1 MQDEA
6 ALGQRLTPL
15 RRRVRLLLA
24 ERMALSAGAAAAG
37 LGLAL
42 VALDKFRVLR
52 VDWYYVAALVAAA
65 AACGFVFGWLRRLSD
80 FDVARAAEERLRLKE
95 RLSSAVALE
104 PLAARDPLVTALVA
118 DAEKHLG
125 PVRPARLFPRRFDR
139 RGGAFLGMVIL
150 LAAAIILP
158 ELPAFQSQAT
168 RQERQALRRQGEQ
181 LVKVA
186 TDLQKS
192 RLPQDSKKILLQIA
206 LNMKALGKDMTTAR
220 VTRKEA
226 MVRLNR
232 IAKQLQ
238 LARNELGAPQPTK
251 SLAQASLEMKTGQA
265 ALDQQRA
272 LERAKLLDQLKLAKA
287 GLAPPGKRLTD
298 EQRKALEKLARSLK
312 SSQAQQLLN
321 LDSDLA
327 AILAEL
333 MAKGDMQEA
342 LKILKRLSDKLGDPA
357 TLRKLTPE
365 QMKQLAEEMRRLAE
379 ALKGTDLDKLAKQML
394 ELAKA
399 LERGDLKLCRKCAG
413 KVGGT

>member
-1 MQDEA
+1 
-6 ALGQRLTPL
+6 
-15 RRRVRLLLA
+15 
-24 ERMALSAGAAAAG
+24 
-37 LGLAL
+37 
-42 VALDKFRVLR
+42 
-52 VDWYYVAALVAAA
+52 
-65 AACGFVFGWLRRLSD
+65 
-80 FDVARAAEERLRLKE
+80 
-95 RLSSAVALE
+95 
-104 PLAARDPLVTALVA
+104 
-118 DAEKHLG
+118 
-125 PVRPARLFPRRFDR
+125 
-139 RGGAFLGMVIL
+139 
-150 LAAAIILP
+150 
-158 ELPAFQSQAT
+158 
-168 RQERQALRRQGEQ
+168 
-181 LVKVA
+181 
-186 TDLQKS
+186 
-192 RLPQDSKKILLQIA
+192 
-206 LNMKALGKDMTTAR
+206 MTTAR